1 MTESEHKAG
10 RAVTSAIVYTMYRS
24 VEISRHDTGLSE
36 RPVIIVANHSAGFP
50 DPVLIMYAMDRRPR
64 FLAKATLWSNAVVAK
79 VFDFAGVIPINRAE
93 DGDTD
98 GNVDAF
104 AACHEALRNR
114 EVISIFPEGEI
125 HHGSRIG
132 DIHTGTARIA
142 LGARAS
148 GATGIV
154 IVPVGLYYE
163 EKASRRGRIYAKVG
177 DMIDLDADIGDYVEA
192 GESTDDSNQ
201 EAVRRLTDDIE
212 ARLQDVAPDYSSEDE
227 WRVLAAAA
235 EVALRSS
242 QYDPGVPVSF
252 GDREELARALQ
263 KASPQARTSV
273 LDATARYRDILAS
286 ERISDVNV
294 ATYARVGGAVPDH
307 TVRSLGEAVALAP
320 TATVGLAA
328 NIVPMVAVRLLSKNL
343 RTNQLMKSTIQ
354 TLASPVLYAG
364 AWTAWG
370 AVLRRRGVRFGGT
383 VAWLSGA
390 VGGWAL
396 VLAAE
401 RSDAVRDGFSG
412 WIRMGAQGP
421 GGDAKAA
428 RQALIDAVAE
438 ATSRTDSL
446 EDTR

>member
-1 MTESEHKAG
+1 VTEPEHKLG
-10 RAVTSAIVYTMYRS
+10 RAVTSAVVYTMYRS

-64 FLAKATLWSNAVVAK
+64 FLAKATLWSNAVIAK

-98 GNVDAF
+98 GNTEAF
-104 AACHEALRNR
+104 AACYEVLRNR
-114 EVISIFPEGEI
+114 EVVSIFPEGEI

-148 GATGIV
+148 GAHGIV

-163 EKASRRGRIYAKVG
+163 AKASRRGRIYAKVG
-177 DMIDLDADIGDYVEA
+177 DPIDLDAEIGAYVEP
-192 GESTDDSNQ
+192 GERADDSNH
-201 EAVRRLTDDIE
+201 EAVRRLTDDI
-212 ARLQDVAPDYSSEDE
+212 AVRLQDVTPDYSSQDE

-235 EVALRSS
+235 EVALRSY
-242 QYDPGVPVSF
+242 QYDPSIPVSF
-252 GDREELARALQ
+252 GDREELARVLQ

-273 LDATARYRDILAS
+273 LDAAARYSGILAS
-286 ERISDVNV
+286 ERISDLNV
-294 ATYARVGGAVPDH
+294 ATYARIGGALPDH
-307 TVRSLGEAVALAP
+307 TVRSIGETIALAP
-320 TATVGLAA
+320 TATVGLVA
-328 NIVPMVAVRLLSKNL
+328 NIVPMVAVRLLSNNL

-370 AVLRRRGVRFGGT
+370 AVLRRKGVRFGGT

-396 VLAAE
+396 LLAAE
-401 RSDAVRDGFSG
+401 RSDAVRDGLSG
-412 WIRMGAQGP
+412 WIRMGNQGP
-421 GGDAKAA
+421 GAEAKAA
-428 RQALIDAVAE
+428 RQALIDAVGE
-438 ATSRTDSL
+438 AAS
-446 EDTR
+446 